1 MMPDVFD
8 GNPIP
13 LNRPGDFDIQKWL
26 KGEMHPKGRSNLPP
40 NVVSLLSIRVGL
52 TCLAHNGCPFPQLI
66 QVHVLTEPQD
76 PIVDACIIEMKK
88 LGCKVRHIS

>member
-40 NVVSLLSIRVGL
+40 NGKSLPNSGQSDVSVSTNVALPAAGW
-52 TCLAHNGCPFPQLI
+52 
-66 QVHVLTEPQD
+66 D
-76 PIVDACIIEMKK
+76 PKI
-88 LGCKVRHIS
+88 